1 MELTK
6 IIKVAEG
13 KEKADIVFKNAT
25 IINVASCELYQADL
39 AVCEDKIAGLG
50 SYKGKKEINLKGKFL
65 APGFIDGHIHL
76 ESSMLTV
83 SEFAKTV
90 LPLGTTTVIIDPH
103 EIANVLGLDGIKYFM
118 NTSEDV
124 FMEVF
129 VMLSSC
135 VPATHL
141 ETSGANLK
149 STDLKILMS
158 EPQVLGLGEMMNYP
172 GVLGCDKDVLR
183 KIKLFKDRII
193 DGHAPS
199 LTGKDLCAYASCGI
213 KSDHECTTAEEA
225 KEKLRMGMHV
235 MIREGSAAQNLRGL
249 LPLVNYRNSRFFFFV
264 TDDRSPHD
272 LIEKG
277 HMNYIIKSAIKIGVD
292 PILAVQLATLNT
304 AQYFR
309 LKNIGMLAPGMQA
322 DIVVIEDLNK
332 FNIKQVYKKGELA
345 AEGGKTT
352 VKIPSHEE
360 MKVRGSI
367 NVQWLELKHFRIK
380 AKSEKANVIEIIPNQ
395 IVTEKTVQKIK
406 VQNGFAIADTSRDI
420 LKMAVVER
428 HMASGRIGLGFVKG
442 LGLKRGAIASS
453 VAHDSHNIIVAG
465 TNDEDIL
472 FAAVAIV
479 KMQGGQV
486 VVVGGKVIESL
497 PLPIAGL
504 MSRDSVEKVRNKSH
518 DLAQAAKS
526 LGCKLEDPFGTLS
539 FLALPPIPE
548 LKLTDR
554 GLVDVEKFKIIPL
567 FA

>member
-6 IIKVAEG
+6 IIRIAEG
-13 KEKADIVFKNAT
+13 KEKADIVFKGAN
-25 IINVASCELYQADL
+25 IINTASCEIYKADL
-39 AVCEDKIAGLG
+39 AVCEDKIAGIG
-50 SYKGKKEINLKGKFL
+50 DYKGKKEINMKGKFL
-65 APGFIDGHIHL
+65 APGFLDGHIHL

-118 NTSEDV
+118 NSSEGCQL
-124 FMEVF
+124 EVF
-129 VMLSSC
+129 IMLSSC

-149 STDLKILMS
+149 STDLKILMN

-172 GVLGCDKDVLR
+172 GVLSGDKDVLR
-183 KIKLFKDRII
+183 KIKLFKDKII

-199 LTGKDLCAYASCGI
+199 LTGRGLCAYASAGI
-213 KSDHECTTAEEA
+213 NSDHECTTAEEA
-225 KEKLRMGMHV
+225 KEKLRMGMHI
-235 MIREGSAAQNLRGL
+235 MIREGSAAQNLKDL

-264 TDDRSPHD
+264 TDDRNPHD
-272 LIEKG
+272 LMEKG
-277 HMNYIIKSAIKIGVD
+277 HMNYIIKSAIKMGVD
-292 PILAVQLATLNT
+292 PLLAIQLATINT
-304 AQYFR
+304 AQYFGLR
-309 LKNIGMLAPGMQA
+309 DLGMLAPGTQA
-322 DIVVIEDLNK
+322 DIVVIEDLNNLK
-332 FNIKQVYKKGELA
+332 IKQVYKKGELA

-352 VKIPSHEE
+352 ARIPAHEE
-360 MKVRGSI
+360 LKVRGSI
-367 NVQWLELKHFRIK
+367 NVQWLELPQFKIK
-380 AKSEKANVIEIIPNQ
+380 VKSEKVNVIEIIPNQ
-395 IVTEKTVQKIK
+395 IVTKKSVQKIK
-406 VQNGFAIADTSRDI
+406 IQKGFAVSDTSRDI
-420 LKMAVVER
+420 LKLGVIER

-486 VVVGGKVIESL
+486 VVADGKVLENL

-504 MSRDSVEKVRNKSH
+504 MSRDSVEKVRNQSRA
-518 DLAQAAKS
+518 LAQAAKT

-554 GLVDVEKFKIIPL
+554 GLVDVAQFKIVPL